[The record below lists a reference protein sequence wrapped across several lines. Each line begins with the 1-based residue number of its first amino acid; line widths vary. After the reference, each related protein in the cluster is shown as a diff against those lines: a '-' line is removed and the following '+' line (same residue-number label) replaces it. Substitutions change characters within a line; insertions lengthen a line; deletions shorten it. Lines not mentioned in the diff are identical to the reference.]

1 MHKCSPRERERDNR
15 IKVYIYDAPA
25 RFARIGAEY
34 FVHTHTLAQS
44 MCVCVYGGEG
54 TNTSA
59 VKHSP
64 DGSAQR
70 LTEQPEEQWD
80 SGTDRRTGS
89 CLRIEAKL
97 PWLVLGSNA
106 ACRGVAKGG
115 GKWKTKRREN
125 PFAHK
130 MRHSV
135 HYFNVTDKS
144 FLCRC

>member
-1 MHKCSPRERERDNR
+1 M
-15 IKVYIYDAPA
+15 V
-25 RFARIGAEY
+25 
-34 FVHTHTLAQS
+34 
-44 MCVCVYGGEG
+44 

-70 LTEQPEEQWD
+70 LTEQQDGQWD
-80 SGTDRRTGS
+80 KETKRQTV
-89 CLRIEAKL
+89 CWWIEAKHAGRTRL
-97 PWLVLGSNA
+97 ECSI
-106 ACRGVAKGG
+106 RGVACG
-115 GKWKTKRREN
+115 GKGHAAAWEWKTKRREN